1 MKYYHK
7 LAIMKYENIGILC
20 QILNGKLLC
29 YRASLAGNVAA
40 QHAVPHGFDPMQT
53 AKINTVKAST

>member
-1 MKYYHK
+1 
-7 LAIMKYENIGILC
+7 MKYENTGILC

-40 QHAVPHGFDPMQT
+40 QRAVPHGFDPMQT